1 MSNDVHMIY
10 SLKSDTNL
18 EKILPSTDVLYMT
31 RIQKERF
38 KTEEEYKN
46 VTWQIDTC

>member
-1 MSNDVHMIY
+1 MIS

-18 EKILPSTDVLYMT
+18 EEILPSTNVLYMT
-31 RIQKERF
+31 HIQKERF
-38 KTEEEYKN
+38 KTEEEYKM